1 MESILAADGPRIA
14 YHRGGDG
21 PPLVLVHGTA
31 DDHTLW
37 APLLTPLGE
46 RFTVYALD
54 RRGRGGSGATNAATY
69 AIEREFE
76 DVAAVVEAIGGPVHL
91 LGHSYGAL
99 CALEAALR
107 TDVLGKLV
115 LYEPP
120 IPIPP
125 GSAISPPGTLE
136 KMESLLEA
144 GNREGVLLTFAR
156 DLAQLPEE
164 EIIALRSM
172 PDWQAS
178 VDAAPTIV
186 HEVRAVDGYV
196 FDPARFGSLTTPTLL
211 LLGGESPP
219 FLKAATEAVA
229 AALPQCRLAVLPG
242 QGHRA
247 METDPARLLEEV
259 VPFLT
264 EEWAGIGTDAGGVA
278 APMPAVMPRS

>member
-1 MESILAADGPRIA
+1 MESILAADGTRIA
-14 YHRGGDG
+14 YHRGGDE

-37 APLLTPLGE
+37 APLLPALEE

-54 RRGRGGSGATNAATY
+54 RRGRGGSGATATATY

-99 CALEAALR
+99 CALEAALH
-107 TDVLGKLV
+107 TDGLDKLV

-120 IPIPP
+120 IPLPP
-125 GSAISPPGTLE
+125 GSAISPPETLE

-156 DLAQLPEE
+156 ELAQLPEE

-172 PDWQAS
+172 PEWQAS
-178 VDAAPTIV
+178 IDAVPTIV

-196 FDPARFGSLTTPTLL
+196 FDPARFDSLTTPTLL

-219 FLKAATEAVA
+219 FLKAATGAVA

-247 METDPARLLEEV
+247 METDPARLLGEV

-264 EEWAGIGTDAGGVA
+264 EEWAGIGAAAGGVA
-278 APMPAVMPRS
+278 APIPAVLPRS